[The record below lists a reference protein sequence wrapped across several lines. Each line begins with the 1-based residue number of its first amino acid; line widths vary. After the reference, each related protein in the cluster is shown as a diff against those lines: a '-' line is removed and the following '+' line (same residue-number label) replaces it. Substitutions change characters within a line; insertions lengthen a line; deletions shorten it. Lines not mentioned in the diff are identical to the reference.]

1 MTPPAQPPSNAVAD
15 TVVHDLRTALPPGRV
30 IDDVDVDVARSLSR
44 DQAAGD
50 PAGILKP
57 GKIFE

>member
-1 MTPPAQPPSNAVAD
+1 
-15 TVVHDLRTALPPGRV
+15 VHDLRTALPPGRV